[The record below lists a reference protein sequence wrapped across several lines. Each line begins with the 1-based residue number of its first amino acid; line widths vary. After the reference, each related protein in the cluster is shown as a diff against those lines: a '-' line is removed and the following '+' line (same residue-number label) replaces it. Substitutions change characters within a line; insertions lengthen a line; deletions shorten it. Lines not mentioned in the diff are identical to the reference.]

1 MAELRR
7 REGDARV
14 ELPTWTNNRLMTCK
28 YGEANQAAVLT
39 GHEKRPRA
47 PFVPARARARE
58 REREGEGK
66 GIRYSLDVFARP
78 TCAHA
83 SRAYIFNGCT
93 LIALCLPIPHSTL
106 HLHVHL
112 HSLHP
117 FRTAILLC

>member
-1 MAELRR
+1 M
-7 REGDARV
+7 

-47 PFVPARARARE
+47 LFVPARAR
-58 REREGEGK
+58 EGERK
-66 GIRYSLDVFARP
+66 EEAFDTLSMYLRARP
-78 TCAHA
+78 AHMHRA
-83 SRAYIFNGCT
+83 VATRAYIFNGCT